1 MAIVQKSRVCNKIN
15 GLDGGFGKSRGGLT
29 IVLIRFLLASLKQKT
44 VQKTLSACIFI
55 RKQCATGFPVNQI
68 SRDGQIPLVL
78 A

>member
-1 MAIVQKSRVCNKIN
+1 MWRKASIGAGLTENKY
-15 GLDGGFGKSRGGLT
+15 LAT

-68 SRDGQIPLVL
+68 SRDGQIPLVW